1 MHIMGVR
8 ALTLELQIGK
18 IEQLQFLKISYF
30 ADEKL
35 PLV

>member
-1 MHIMGVR
+1 MKIMDVH

-18 IEQLQFLKISYF
+18 IEQLQFFKISYF